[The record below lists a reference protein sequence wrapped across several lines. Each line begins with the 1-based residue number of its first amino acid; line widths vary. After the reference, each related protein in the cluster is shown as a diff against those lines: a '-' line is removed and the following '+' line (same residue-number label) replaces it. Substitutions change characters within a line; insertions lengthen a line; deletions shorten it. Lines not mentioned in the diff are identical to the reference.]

1 MVEATREG
9 SSDGS
14 LVRGQSAMF
23 DLQFNR
29 TREVAIARFHGHVS
43 PRDFA
48 EFDVT
53 TMLLHAVEA
62 PSDCIYD
69 FSGAESLDV
78 SIKLLADWAQRPQLC
93 PGRRLF
99 FVTPRADLKAMAR
112 LFAAY
117 QEVLGC
123 EVPTIVDSLGEAL
136 EFLDCPRSGFRPIER
151 NWLRASI
158 SMEESA
164 FIH

>member
-1 MVEATREG
+1 
-9 SSDGS
+9 
-14 LVRGQSAMF
+14 MF

-29 TREVAIARFHGHVS
+29 AHEVVVAHFHGHVCR
-43 PRDFA
+43 RDLA

-53 TMLLHAVEA
+53 SMLLLAVEA

-69 FSGAESLDV
+69 FSDTQSFDI
-78 SIKLLADWAQRPQLC
+78 SIKVLADWAQRPEPC
-93 PGRRLF
+93 PGRRQI
-99 FVTPRADLKAMAR
+99 FVTPRADLKALAR

-117 QEVLGC
+117 QEVLGGQ
-123 EVPTIVDSLGEAL
+123 PPLIVDRLDEAL
-136 EFLDCPRSGFRPIER
+136 AQLHCPSGGFRPVER

-164 FIH
+164 FMH